1 MRPLR
6 HIPPCLP
13 ALWGAISRCAAV
25 RRRITGALSTPRA
38 ISIPNRPPVGAWLPP
53 MIGVLIGAVLVIS
66 IVGVPGVEP
75 GSASAPASDR
85 RPAQASAVAG
95 KAPVAAAPVQNA
107 PLSATR
113 QDLTKVRRALSAL
126 RKARA
131 EIAALPGAS
140 VADLDRAIGELARTA
155 QAGQVTD
162 AVARTAPTNVS
173 AASRGERESRA
184 IATAVAYARAQLGK
198 PYIYGG
204 EGPRGYDCSGL
215 TMKAYEAA
223 GVSIPRTSDVQYWHT
238 HHVNLGHEQTGD
250 LVFFEYHRG
259 MSGPGHVGIVID
271 PKRHLMIA
279 APHTGTDVKIQNYL
293 TVGNADGLVGFG
305 RPVNGHAIHPAHP
318 FHGRIP
324 AIKTADA
331 SPSAHRAT
339 AHTARTASAA
349 PAGYTVS
356 PARRSA
362 GSATRRSTR
371 PAVDR
376 PARVSPSRHGRAHR
390 LTRVPARHGNRIDR
404 SARTPAHPSSP
415 QRSTWSAPTPP
426 SSRRATPRT
435 AVPHRSGTAA
445 RHIAS
450 GHGDGAR

>member
-6 HIPPCLP
+6 HIPSCLP
-13 ALWGAISRCAAV
+13 ALWGTISRCAAV
-25 RRRITGALSTPRA
+25 RRITGALPTPRT
-38 ISIPNRPPVGAWLPP
+38 ISFPNRPRVGAWLPP
-53 MIGVLIGAVLVIS
+53 TIGVLIGAVLVIS
-66 IVGVPGVEP
+66 IVGVPGVGAGP
-75 GSASAPASDR
+75 ASAPASDR
-85 RPAQASAVAG
+85 RPAHASVVAG

-107 PLSATR
+107 PLAATR

-140 VADLDRAIGELARTA
+140 VADLDRAIGELTRTA

-162 AVARTAPTNVS
+162 AAARTAPANVS
-173 AASRGERESRA
+173 AVSRDERERRA
-184 IATAVAYARAQLGK
+184 VATAVAYARAQLGK

-223 GVSIPRTSDVQYWHT
+223 GVSIPRTSDVQYWQT
-238 HHVNLGHEQTGD
+238 HHVSLGHEQTGD

-293 TVGNADGLVGFG
+293 MVGSADGLVGFG

-331 SPSAHRAT
+331 SSPVHRS
-339 AHTARTASAA
+339 TARTALAA
-349 PAGYTVS
+349 PAGYTES

-371 PAVDR
+371 STVHR
-376 PARVSPSRHGRAHR
+376 PARVSPSRRGHALR
-390 LTRVPARHGNRIDR
+390 LTRVPARYGNGTGRR
-404 SARTPAHPSSP
+404 VP
-415 QRSTWSAPTPP
+415 
-426 SSRRATPRT
+426 RRA
-435 AVPHRSGTAA
+435 GTAA

-450 GHGDGAR
+450 AHGDGAR